1 MFLPLSCDAL
11 LYHLPYATVGLIV
24 ANVAVFAGMASG
36 TIDPLDGWVL
46 MYGQGMHP
54 TQWLLSLFTHADFSH
69 LLANMFFLWVF
80 GLVTEGKLG
89 WWRFLACYF
98 VIGLGQSAIEQAIML
113 GSTPGPGSVGASSA
127 IYGLMAMA
135 CVWAPMNSV
144 KMFGFF
150 LYFPISFDVRV
161 AALAAFYVG
170 IEFALAVLVSS
181 VHLATGHG
189 FLGSSLLHLMGVV
202 LGGILGTILLK
213 RKQVDCEHWDLFSV
227 LRDEAG
233 QPSKQEIAPPSQQQI
248 QAYQGQRADEAKKKI
263 LAYLQIDQAPQAL
276 LVWRKVQDLK
286 LPLELNRQE
295 QFKLIAGLDKHKQWA
310 DSAPLMTK
318 YLEEFPEGS
327 EAVRLRLAQI
337 CLVELQRP
345 ARTLELLGTLDTTK
359 LTENQNLL
367 RKKLSAVAKKQIE
380 EGEVELDDV
389 I

>member
-1 MFLPLSCDAL
+1 MFVPLSCDAL
-11 LYHLPYATVGLIV
+11 LYHLPYATVGLII
-24 ANVAVFAGMASG
+24 ANVAVFVGMATG
-36 TIDPLDGWVL
+36 TLDPLNGWVL

-54 TQWLLSLFTHADFSH
+54 TQWLLSLFTHADFGH

-98 VIGLGQSAIEQAIML
+98 VIGLGQSAIEQALML
-113 GSTPGPGSVGASSA
+113 SSTARPGSVGASSA

-150 LYFPISFDVRV
+150 LYFPISFDVRI
-161 AALAAFYVG
+161 AALAAFYIG
-170 IEFALAVLVSS
+170 IELALAIVVGS
-181 VHLATGHG
+181 VHSILGHG
-189 FLGSSLLHLMGVV
+189 FAWSSLLHLMGVV
-202 LGGILGTILLK
+202 LGGALGTVLLK

-233 QPSKQEIAPPSQQQI
+233 KPTKEELAPPSQQQLM
-248 QAYQGQRADEAKKKI
+248 AYQSQRADEAKKKI

-286 LPLELNRQE
+286 LPLDLSRQE
-295 QFKLIAGLDKHKQWA
+295 LFQLIAGLDKHKQWA
-310 DSAPLMTK
+310 DSAPLMAK
-318 YLEEFPEGS
+318 YLEQFPDGS

-337 CLVELQRP
+337 CLVELKRP
-345 ARTLELLGTLDTTK
+345 ARTLELLAALDATK
-359 LTENQNLL
+359 LNENQNLL
-367 RKKLSAVAKKQIE
+367 RKKLSAVAQKQIE